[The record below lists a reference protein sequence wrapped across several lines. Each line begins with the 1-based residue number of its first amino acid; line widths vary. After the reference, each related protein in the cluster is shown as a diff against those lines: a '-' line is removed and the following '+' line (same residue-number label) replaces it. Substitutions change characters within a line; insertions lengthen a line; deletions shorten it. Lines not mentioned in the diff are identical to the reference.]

1 MLSSCACRDQTSDE
15 SWSGDA
21 YVLEHIM
28 IFLHQGPLF
37 LKVQGLDDVHVCVDA
52 QAWSEFRGVQ
62 IPGPQGLA

>member
-1 MLSSCACRDQTSDE
+1 
-15 SWSGDA
+15 
-21 YVLEHIM
+21 M